1 MRITLKHLEYFVAT
15 AEAGSI
21 KLAAEQISISAPSI
35 SSAIAHLEAE
45 LRVQLFIRRH
55 AQGLTLTPAGKRIAR
70 DSKLVLRQAE
80 ALYSVAGELRDSI
93 TGRLS
98 IGCMVTLAPM
108 IIPELSYAFTNTY
121 PDVKLA
127 IVENT
132 HEQLIEQL
140 RQANIDAAIS
150 YDLGFSDDIAFE
162 PLASLPPQVI
172 LASDHP
178 LAKRKRIKLS
188 DLAGLPMILLDLPY
202 SRQYF
207 LSLFQNEDRM
217 PSIHARS
224 AHQEVVRAM
233 VSNGFGFAISNV
245 RPRNLTTLD
254 GRELVALDLVGQHK
268 PMTIGL
274 ATLHQ
279 EHKPLLLETFE
290 KHCRELISRRGIP
303 GMIRV

>member
-21 KLAAEQISISAPSI
+21 KTAAEQISISAPSI
-35 SSAIAHLEAE
+35 STAIAHLEDE

-70 DSKLVLRQAE
+70 ESKLVLRQAE
-80 ALYSVAGELRDSI
+80 ALYSVAGELRNSI

-108 IIPELSYAFTNTY
+108 IIPELSHAFTGTH
-121 PDVKLA
+121 PDVRLA

-140 RQANIDAAIS
+140 RQVSIDVAIS
-150 YDLGFSDDIAFE
+150 YDLGIPDDISFE
-162 PLASLPPQVI
+162 PLAVLPPQI
-172 LASDHP
+172 LLSADHP
-178 LAKRKRIKLS
+178 LSKRKKIKLS
-188 DLAGLPMILLDLPY
+188 DLAGLSMILLDLPY

-207 LSLFQNEDRM
+207 LSLFQDEGM
-217 PSIHARS
+217 IPEIYARS
-224 AHQEVVRAM
+224 AHQEVVRGM
-233 VSNGFGFAISNV
+233 VSNGFGFTISNV
-245 RPRNLTTLD
+245 RPRNMTTLD
-254 GRELVALDLVGQHK
+254 GRNLVAVDLAGQHK

-279 EHKPLLLETFE
+279 EHKPMLLETFE
-290 KHCRELISRRGIP
+290 RHCRKMISRRGIP
-303 GMIRV
+303 GMVKV

>member
-217 PSIHARS
+217 PNIHASS

-303 GMIRV
+303 GMIKV

>member
-108 IIPELSYAFTNTY
+108 IIPELSHAFTSTY
-121 PDVKLA
+121 PEVKLA

-140 RQANIDAAIS
+140 RQANVDAAIS
-150 YDLGFSDDIAFE
+150 YDLGFSDDITFE

-178 LAKRKRIKLS
+178 LSKRKRIKLS

-217 PSIHARS
+217 PYIYARS

-254 GRELVALDLVGQHK
+254 GRELVALDLVGQHQ

-279 EHKPLLLETFE
+279 EYKPLLLETFE
-290 KHCRELISRRGIP
+290 KHCRELISKRAIP
-303 GMIRV
+303 GMVNV

>member
-21 KLAAEQISISAPSI
+21 KTAAEQISISAPSI

-70 DSKLVLRQAE
+70 ESKLVLRQAE
-80 ALYSVAGELRDSI
+80 ALYSVAGELRNSI

-108 IIPELSYAFTNTY
+108 IIPELSYAFTSTY
-121 PDVKLA
+121 HDVSLA

-140 RQANIDAAIS
+140 RQVNIDAAIS
-150 YDLGFSDDIAFE
+150 YDLAIPDDISFE
-162 PLASLPPQVI
+162 PLASLPPQVL

-178 LAKRKRIKLS
+178 LSKRKKIRLS

-207 LSLFQNEDRM
+207 LSLFQNEGRM
-217 PSIHARS
+217 PYIYARS

-254 GRELVALDLVGQHK
+254 GRQLVALDLAGQHK

-279 EHKPLLLETFE
+279 EHKPMLLETFE
-290 KHCRELISRRGIP
+290 KHCRTMISKRSIP
-303 GMIRV
+303 GMLKV

>member
-15 AEAGSI
+15 AEVGSI
-21 KLAAEQISISAPSI
+21 KTAAEQISISAPSI
-35 SSAIAHLEAE
+35 SSAIAHLEHE

-70 DSKLVLRQAE
+70 ESKLVLRQAE
-80 ALYSVAGELRDSI
+80 ALYSVAGELRNSI

-108 IIPELSYAFTNTY
+108 IIPELSYAFTSTY
-121 PDVKLA
+121 PDVSLA

-140 RQANIDAAIS
+140 RQVSIDAAIS
-150 YDLGFSDDIAFE
+150 YDLGIPDDISFE
-162 PLASLPPQVI
+162 ALASLPPQI
-172 LASDHP
+172 LLASDHP
-178 LAKRKRIKLS
+178 LSKRKKIKLS

-207 LSLFQNEDRM
+207 LSLFQNEGRM
-217 PSIHARS
+217 PYIYARS
-224 AHQEVVRAM
+224 AHQEVVRGM
-233 VSNGFGFAISNV
+233 VSNGFGFAVSNV

-254 GRELVALDLVGQHK
+254 GRELVALDLAGQHK

-274 ATLHQ
+274 ATLRQ
-279 EHKPLLLETFE
+279 EHKPMLLETFE
-290 KHCRELISRRGIP
+290 SHCRKMISRRSIP
-303 GMIRV
+303 GMVKV